1 MRSIVMS
8 FLGIKMMTQN
18 TEMEKGFRN
27 RNDDDSRREDL
38 DRKMKCDRPLED
50 TRRNN
55 KIMKQALN

>member
-1 MRSIVMS
+1 
-8 FLGIKMMTQN
+8 MTQN